1 MPSERIQRQ
10 IERLLDETE
19 DAISNQEW
27 DLVGERARSVLR
39 LDTDNQDALS
49 YLAAAERDVTPAGD
63 AVSPPAPTAAP
74 EPEPAPDAS
83 RARLEQYIPK
93 ELLAKLEG
101 ARRTGAASGERRVV
115 TMLFCDVTG
124 STSAADSWTPRSGPT
139 S

>member
-10 IERLLDETE
+10 IDRLLDETE
-19 DAISNQEW
+19 EAISNQDW
-27 DLVGERARSVLR
+27 TLVGERARSVLR
-39 LDTDNQDALS
+39 LDPDNQDALS
-49 YLAAAERDVTPAGD
+49 YLAAAERDITPAAD
-63 AVSPPAPTAAP
+63 AVSSPPPLTPT
-74 EPEPAPDAS
+74 PDAS

-124 STSAADSWTPRSGPT
+124 STPAPPLHRIK
-139 S
+139 